1 MFLIFFTGRD
11 YTWMATTCKRWSH
24 FDIVYMCYQS
34 SVNDHEL
41 VTSTGVN
48 DSWWVS
54 LLLQCLIRRT
64 RFCLT
69 QIVWWVILTQ
79 LKDWVILNIKNR
91 NIWIY
96 LVYKELVGQVSSS
109 EDKAVLRNLCCDAV
123 KQTLKCTKA
132 ILNTGRTAWGVQAI
146 QNRRG

>member
-11 YTWMATTCKRWSH
+11 FTCMETTCKRCSE

-34 SVNDHEL
+34 SVNDREL
-41 VTSTGVN
+41 VTGTGVN
-48 DSWWVS
+48 DLWWMS
-54 LLLQCLIRRT
+54 LLLQCLIRRR

-69 QIVWWVILTQ
+69 QIVWWVLLTQ
-79 LKDWVILNIKNR
+79 LKDGVTLNIKNR

-96 LVYKELVGQVSSS
+96 LVYKEPVGQVSSS
-109 EDKAVLRNLCCDAV
+109 EDKAVLRNVCNAV

-132 ILNTGRTAWGVQAI
+132 ILNTGRTAWAVQGI